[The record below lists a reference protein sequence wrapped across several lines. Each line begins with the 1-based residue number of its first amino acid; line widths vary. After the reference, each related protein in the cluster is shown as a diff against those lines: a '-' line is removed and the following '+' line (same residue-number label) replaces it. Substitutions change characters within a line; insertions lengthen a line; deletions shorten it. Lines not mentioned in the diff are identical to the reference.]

1 MFFKKKL
8 ISIIT
13 AAACIFTGICFYG
26 DNTFESNTVS
36 AAETTGKTAFELTS
50 QMTVGWNLGNTLDSW
65 NSSLKVDSSAEKICN
80 LLGKSRTDA
89 RAF

>member
-1 MFFKKKL
+1 MSMFFKKKL

-36 AAETTGKTAFELTS
+36 AAETTGKTAFMES
-50 QMTVGWNLGNTLDSW
+50 
-65 NSSLKVDSSAEKICN
+65 
-80 LLGKSRTDA
+80 GKYSGLME
-89 RAF
+89 FKSES

>member
-1 MFFKKKL
+1 MSMFFKKKL

-50 QMTVGWNLGNTLDSW
+50 Q
-65 NSSLKVDSSAEKICN
+65 I
-80 LLGKSRTDA
+80 
-89 RAF
+89 

>member
-36 AAETTGKTAFELTS
+36 AAETTGKQRLS
-50 QMTVGWNLGNTLDSW
+50 
-65 NSSLKVDSSAEKICN
+65 
-80 LLGKSRTDA
+80 
-89 RAF
+89 

>member
-36 AAETTGKTAFELTS
+36 AAENDRK
-50 QMTVGWNLGNTLDSW
+50 
-65 NSSLKVDSSAEKICN
+65 NSV
-80 LLGKSRTDA
+80 
-89 RAF
+89 